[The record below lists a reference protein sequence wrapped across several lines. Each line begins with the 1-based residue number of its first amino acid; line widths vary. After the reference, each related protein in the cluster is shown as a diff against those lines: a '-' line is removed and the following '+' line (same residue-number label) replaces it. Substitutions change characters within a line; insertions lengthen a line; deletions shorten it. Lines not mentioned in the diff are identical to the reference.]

1 MISYLP
7 LNCLKRLKKRAK
19 FILSLGI
26 LIDLLSLPSDKKKH
40 FMNKIFYFCIC
51 IGFTFLI
58 SCNDNNKNQPKL
70 DQQQFTNM
78 LIDIHI
84 VDGTL
89 SSKNIYRTGKN
100 YRPSYYYNSIYKKYD
115 LTRNQFDSCVAFYSN
130 NTKNFTVLYD
140 KVIDSLNRLE
150 TKYRI
155 QVKNDRMERDTV
167 NLWNK
172 KAHWRVPK
180 RDKNT
185 LDFAIPISQKG
196 LYTISALIKIFN
208 DDQTD
213 KPKIEAYFWKKDSLG
228 EEFKV
233 SFMPLPIIKEMKFK
247 KYEAQMEY
255 PDSTYTEL
263 RGNLFAGENDLTE
276 FTQHFEVKDI
286 MIFNPQIRPDSV
298 LIIKELEEKEKME
311 LQRLR

>member
-1 MISYLP
+1 MISFLP
-7 LNCLKRLKKRAK
+7 LNCLKRLKKRAN

-58 SCNDNNKNQPKL
+58 SCNDNNKYKPKL
-70 DQQQFTNM
+70 DEQQFTNM

-89 SSKNIYRTGKN
+89 SSKNIYRTGKD
-100 YRPSYYYNSIYKKYD
+100 YRPSYYYNSVYKKYD

-130 NTKNFTVLYD
+130 DTKNFTILYD

-155 QVKNDRMERDTV
+155 QVKKDRMERDTV

-172 KAHWRVPK
+172 KTHWKVPK

-185 LDFAIPISQKG
+185 LDFAIPISKKG
-196 LYTISALIKIFN
+196 LYTVSASVKIYN

-228 EEFKV
+228 EEFKI
-233 SFMPLPIIKEMKFK
+233 SFMPLPITKDMKFN

-298 LIIKELEEKEKME
+298 LIEKELKEREKME
-311 LQRLR
+311 LHRLR